1 MIANILVPL
10 DGSALSERALPY
22 ATALARRANA
32 RLRLYHVTTDIGSP
46 ADIRAELDIEA
57 RTDEIASQLRAQ
69 GIQATAVSA
78 PVYLTVQAI
87 LSAATNPPADL
98 IVMSTHGRG
107 GLGRWLYGSVAD
119 EVLSQADVPVLLV
132 SAACHHPWPEDR
144 PLKILV
150 PLDGSDLSEAALGP
164 ARLLS
169 HTLEANLLLLRVIE
183 EDADA
188 DWRFEPEHLAIDR
201 TSPPAIEVAQQYLQ
215 EFAEVTGPI
224 TSAVDMLVDTGDP
237 SVAIAATAEKE
248 GVDLIV
254 MATHGRT
261 GLARLTMGSVATTT
275 LQRANVPILLIRPA
289 GLERSGVEPAGEGP
303 DKALPEAWPP
313 IGTRA

>member
-10 DGSALSERALPY
+10 DGSALAERALPY

-32 RLRLYHVTTDIGSP
+32 RLRLYHVTTDVGSP

-57 RTDEIASQLRAQ
+57 RTDQIASQLREQ
-69 GIQATAVSA
+69 GVQATAISA
-78 PVYLTVQAI
+78 PAYPTAEAI
-87 LSAATNPPADL
+87 LGAAIDPPVDL

-132 SAACHHPWPEDR
+132 SAACQRPWNADR

-164 ARLLS
+164 ARILS
-169 HTLEANLLLLRVIE
+169 HTLGASLLLLRVAE
-183 EDADA
+183 HDDDL
-188 DWRFEPEHLAIDR
+188 DWRFDPEHLAIR
-201 TSPPAIEVAQQYLQ
+201 RIEPTEVERAQQYLQ
-215 EFAEVTGPI
+215 SLAELPAPVASSI
-224 TSAVDMLVDTGDP
+224 DVLVDAGDP
-237 SVAIAATAEKE
+237 SAVIATTAARE
-248 GVDLIV
+248 GANLIV
-254 MATHGRT
+254 MATHGRS

-275 LQRANVPILLIRPA
+275 LQRTHVPILFVRPPDLA
-289 GLERSGVEPAGEGP
+289 RSTFRAPAKAASMTP
-303 DKALPEAWPP
+303 DAWLP
-313 IGTRA
+313 IGTR